1 MPTAT
6 LVFNLPEEKEDF
18 ELTNNASKYYYVIW
32 DLDQFL
38 RSKIKYA
45 DEGTSELS
53 IEAFQLVRD
62 ELWNLMNEKNL
73 TLDL

>member
-6 LVFNLPEEKEDF
+6 LIFNLPEEQEDF
-18 ELTNNASKYYYVIW
+18 EIANHASKYYSIIW
-32 DLDQFL
+32 DLDQFM
-38 RSKIKYA
+38 RNQIKYT
-45 DEGTSELS
+45 DEHTPELF
-53 IEAFQLVRD
+53 IEAVQLVRD

>member
-6 LVFNLPEEKEDF
+6 LVFNLPEEQDDF
-18 ELTNNASKYYYVIW
+18 ELVNKASKYYSVIW

-45 DEGTSELS
+45 DEHTSELS
-53 IEAFQLVRD
+53 IEAFQHVRD
-62 ELWNLMNEKNL
+62 ELWNLMNEKNI
-73 TLDL
+73 TLEI